1 MNDYLGMLE
10 RSRLFESEE
19 QLQDCLKTWRGLE
32 TTTDPDDT
40 HSFADWLIQNNY
52 LTTWQSDNIFAG
64 KYKGFFLGKYKLLR
78 SIGAGGMSS
87 VYLAVHTIL
96 ERQVAIKVLP
106 KSRVTSDSSYLER
119 FLLEAQ
125 AVAALDHPNIVRAY
139 DVDTEG
145 NSIYYLVMEFID
157 GPDLLSLV
165 KKEGPLDIYRAAK
178 FIRQAALGL
187 QHAHNAGLIHRDMK
201 PANLLVDKDDVIHVL
216 DLGLARFTDEKRA
229 SLTLTY
235 DENVLGTADYL
246 APEQARN
253 SHNVDARADIYGLGC
268 TLYYLLVG
276 HVPFPDGTLAQ
287 RIAAHQK
294 RMPTRIQDERP
305 EVPDSLAE
313 ICWKMMAKD
322 PNDRQQTAEEVA
334 DDLTCFLLENG
345 QKVEGF
351 TGTLASLQRK
361 KEENK
366 EKKSGAIQLE
376 ALQDLNSLAN
386 IANLANPSGGRKDD
400 SSSSISFGLGTGSS
414 TGHSAAL
421 KRDKGQSK
429 SPAKGSLFA
438 ALDRMKKMV
447 ESHLKSG
454 NDDKTPDKSSVLTQE
469 KPPKNPEFPRDTESA
484 HGKDPTKGKIPDFSF
499 GAINEIDANIPEI
512 PALSPEN
519 LKAEAESEA
528 KAEAK
533 AETSAKA
540 ESKPEAET
548 KPFTFEIP
556 AAKKEEPILNLSFGE
571 KTETKKAAAS
581 EESSKTP
588 AKTEGSAV
596 ISRHPEKRSETPA
609 KANSAHSG
617 SSAVKKKAADD
628 PMAFLTQ
635 KAASSQDSK
644 AASDGS
650 THDFVLNFGPSASSG
665 GSTVSSHGVLDSGV
679 HKKSSGTK
687 NAPGNSSPMKKSGSS
702 ILVSGKS
709 SVGKSSVWKASD
721 SKSGTGKPSPGK
733 SSPGKSSAGKSKTSK
748 KQQPPKKKKEQSLFF
763 YVALVVFVLIFIA
776 IVALHLLKWHMLK

>member
-10 RSRLFESEE
+10 KSRLFESAE

-157 GPDLLSLV
+157 GPDLLTLV

-361 KEENK
+361 KEENQ

-386 IANLANPSGGRKDD
+386 IANLANPSGGRKED
-400 SSSSISFGLGTGSS
+400 SSSVISFGLGNGSS
-414 TGHSAAL
+414 SGHSSAL
-421 KRDKGQSK
+421 KRDKGPSK
-429 SPAKGSLFA
+429 APAKGSLFA

-447 ESHLKSG
+447 ENHLKSS
-454 NDDKTPDKSSVLTQE
+454 NDDKSSDKSSVLSQE
-469 KPPKNPEFPRDTESA
+469 KTKKNLELSRESENA
-484 HGKDPTKGKIPDFSF
+484 HGKDSSKGKIPDFSF
-499 GAINEIDANIPEI
+499 GAIGEIDANIPEI
-512 PALSPEN
+512 PALTPEN
-519 LKAEAESEA
+519 LKAEAEAEVKVKA
-528 KAEAK
+528 KS
-533 AETSAKA
+533 ETSAKA
-540 ESKPEAET
+540 ESKSESKSESDT
-548 KPFTFEIP
+548 KPFSFEIP
-556 AAKKEEPILNLSFGE
+556 AGEKSEPILNLSFGE
-571 KTETKKAAAS
+571 KSETKKTTAS
-581 EESSKTP
+581 EETSKP
-588 AKTEGSAV
+588 SAKTEGNAAV
-596 ISRHPEKRSETPA
+596 SHHPEKKTDAST
-609 KANSAHSG
+609 KASAAHSG
-617 SSAVKKKAADD
+617 SSALKKKVADD
-628 PMAFLTQ
+628 PMAFLAQ
-635 KAASSQDSK
+635 KGASGQDSK
-644 AASDGS
+644 TSSDGS
-650 THDFVLNFGPSASSG
+650 THDFVLNFGPSSSSG
-665 GSTVSSHGVLDSGV
+665 GSTVTSHGVLDSGV
-679 HKKSSGTK
+679 HKKNSSSK
-687 NAPGNSSPMKKSGSS
+687 NAPGNSSPMKNPGSS
-702 ILVSGKS
+702 VVVSGKS
-709 SVGKSSVWKASD
+709 SVGKASAG
-721 SKSGTGKPSPGK
+721 KSGIGKSGSGKISPVKTNPGK
-733 SSPGKSSAGKSKTSK
+733 STAGKSKTMK
-748 KQQPPKKKKEQSLFF
+748 KQQAPKKKKEQLVFL
-763 YVALVVFVLIFIA
+763 YVALVFFVL
-776 IVALHLLKWHMLK
+776 LLIMVILQFLS

>member
-1 MNDYLGMLE
+1 M
-10 RSRLFESEE
+10 
-19 QLQDCLKTWRGLE
+19 
-32 TTTDPDDT
+32 
-40 HSFADWLIQNNY
+40 
-52 LTTWQSDNIFAG
+52 
-64 KYKGFFLGKYKLLR
+64 
-78 SIGAGGMSS
+78 
-87 VYLAVHTIL
+87 
-96 ERQVAIKVLP
+96 
-106 KSRVTSDSSYLER
+106 
-119 FLLEAQ
+119 
-125 AVAALDHPNIVRAY
+125 
-139 DVDTEG
+139 DTEG

-361 KEENK
+361 KEENQ

-400 SSSSISFGLGTGSS
+400 SSSVISFSLGNGSS
-414 TGHSAAL
+414 SGHSSAL
-421 KRDKGQSK
+421 KRDKTQSK

-447 ESHLKSG
+447 ETHLKSG
-454 NDDKTPDKSSVLTQE
+454 NDDKTPDKSSVLTQD
-469 KPPKNPEFPRDTESA
+469 KTQKNTEIPRDTETA
-484 HGKDPTKGKIPDFSF
+484 HGKDSSKGKIPDFSF

-519 LKAEAESEA
+519 LKAEAEAEA
-528 KAEAK
+528 KAEASTK
-533 AETSAKA
+533 P
-540 ESKPEAET
+540 ESKPETKSET
-548 KPFTFEIP
+548 ETQPFSFEIP
-556 AAKKEEPILNLSFGE
+556 AAEKSEPILNLSFGE
-571 KTETKKAAAS
+571 KSEPKKAAVS
-581 EESSKTP
+581 EQPSKTP

-596 ISRHPEKRSETPA
+596 ISHHAEKKSEAPSKTNPV
-609 KANSAHSG
+609 HSG
-617 SSAVKKKAADD
+617 SSTVKKKASDD

-635 KAASSQDSK
+635 KGASSQDSK
-644 AASDGS
+644 GASDGS
-650 THDFVLNFGPSASSG
+650 THEFVLNFGPTASSG
-665 GSTVSSHGVLDSGV
+665 GSTVTSHGVLDSGV
-679 HKKSSGTK
+679 HKKSSSTK
-687 NAPGNSSPMKKSGSS
+687 NAPGNSSPMKGSS
-702 ILVSGKS
+702 ILVAGKS
-709 SVGKSSVWKASD
+709 SIGKTSD
-721 SKSGTGKPSPGK
+721 SKSGSGKVSPGK
-733 SSPGKSSAGKSKTSK
+733 SSPGKSSAGKSKTTK
-748 KQQPPKKKKEQSLFF
+748 KQPSKKKKEQSLFF

>member
-10 RSRLFESEE
+10 KSRLFESAE

-361 KEENK
+361 KEENQ

-400 SSSSISFGLGTGSS
+400 SSSISFGLGTGSS
-414 TGHSAAL
+414 SGHSSAL
-421 KRDKGQSK
+421 KRDKGQQK
-429 SPAKGSLFA
+429 APKRTLFA

-454 NDDKTPDKSSVLTQE
+454 SDDKSTDKSSVLSQE
-469 KPPKNPEFPRDTESA
+469 KPHKNHELTHDAESSN
-484 HGKDPTKGKIPDFSF
+484 GKEPAKSKLPDFSF
-499 GAINEIDANIPEI
+499 GAIGEIDENIPEI

-519 LKAEAESEA
+519 LLGEA

-533 AETSAKA
+533 AESKSEASAKTEAKEHPKA
-540 ESKPEAET
+540 ESKPEVKSEPKSESGA
-548 KPFTFEIP
+548 KPFSFELP
-556 AAKKEEPILNLSFGE
+556 AEEKAKPVLNLSFGE
-571 KTETKKAAAS
+571 KAEAKKPAAS
-581 EESSKTP
+581 EETSKP
-588 AKTEGSAV
+588 APKTEGSTTRSA
-596 ISRHPEKRSETPA
+596 HPEEKSETHTKPA
-609 KANSAHSG
+609 AAHAGNSAI
-617 SSAVKKKAADD
+617 KKKAADD
-628 PMAFLTQ
+628 PMAFLSQ
-635 KAASSQDSK
+635 KAASASGSK
-644 AASDGS
+644 ASKDGS
-650 THDFVLNFGPSASSG
+650 THEFVLNFGPTASSG
-665 GSTVSSHGVLDSGV
+665 GSTVSSHGVLDSAV
-679 HKKSSGTK
+679 HKKNPS
-687 NAPGNSSPMKKSGSS
+687 AGSS
-702 ILVSGKS
+702 HGSAIHPKKPGASNIISGKS
-709 SVGKSSVWKASD
+709 SVGKSSIGHSSV
-721 SKSGTGKPSPGK
+721 GK
-733 SSPGKSSAGKSKTSK
+733 STVGKSAVGKSKTTK
-748 KQQPPKKKKEQSLFF
+748 KPQPSKKKKEQLLFL
-763 YVALVVFVLIFIA
+763 YVALVFFVLFLIIVIF
-776 IVALHLLKWHMLK
+776 LR

>member
-10 RSRLFESEE
+10 KSRLFESAE

-361 KEENK
+361 KEENQ

-386 IANLANPSGGRKDD
+386 IANLANPSGGRKED
-400 SSSSISFGLGTGSS
+400 SSSVISFGLGTGSS
-414 TGHSAAL
+414 SGHSSAL
-421 KRDKGQSK
+421 KRDKGQQK
-429 SPAKGSLFA
+429 PQKRSLFS

-454 NDDKTPDKSSVLTQE
+454 NDDKSTDKSSVLSQE
-469 KPPKNPEFPRDTESA
+469 KSHKNHESLHDA
-484 HGKDPTKGKIPDFSF
+484 ESSQGKETSKGKLPDFSF
-499 GAINEIDANIPEI
+499 GALGEIDDNIPEI

-519 LKAEAESEA
+519 LLGEA

-533 AETSAKA
+533 G
-540 ESKPEAET
+540 ESKPEASAKSEAKAHAKT
-548 KPFTFEIP
+548 ESKTDAKPESKTESGAKPFSFELP
-556 AAKKEEPILNLSFGE
+556 AAEESKPILNLSFGE
-571 KTETKKAAAS
+571 KAETKKTSAS
-581 EESSKTP
+581 EETSKP
-588 AKTEGSAV
+588 AVKTEGNGTRSA
-596 ISRHPEKRSETPA
+596 HPEEKPEAHTKTA
-609 KANSAHSG
+609 SAHAG
-617 SSAVKKKAADD
+617 SSAIKKKAAED
-628 PMAFLTQ
+628 PMAFLSQ
-635 KAASSQDSK
+635 KGASNAGAKTST
-644 AASDGS
+644 DGS
-650 THDFVLNFGPSASSG
+650 THNFVLNFGPSSSSG

-679 HKKSSGTK
+679 
-687 NAPGNSSPMKKSGSS
+687 MKKNPSAGSS
-702 ILVSGKS
+702 HGSAIHPKKAGASSVVSGKS
-709 SVGKSSVWKASD
+709 TIGKSSIGHSA
-721 SKSGTGKPSPGK
+721 GK
-733 SSPGKSSAGKSKTSK
+733 STIGKSTAGKSKTTK
-748 KQQPPKKKKEQSLFF
+748 KPQPSKKKKEQLLFL
-763 YVALVVFVLIFIA
+763 YAALVFFVLFLIIVIF
-776 IVALHLLKWHMLK
+776 LR

>member
-1 MNDYLGMLE
+1 MNEYLRMLE
-10 RSRLFESEE
+10 RSRLFESVD
-19 QLQDCLKTWRGLE
+19 QLNECLNTWRGLE

-157 GPDLLSLV
+157 GLDLLTLV

-178 FIRQAALGL
+178 YIRQAALGL

-276 HVPFPDGTLAQ
+276 HVPFPEGTLAQ

-361 KEENK
+361 KEENQ

-400 SSSSISFGLGTGSS
+400 SSSISFGLGTGSS
-414 TGHSAAL
+414 SGHSSAL

-429 SPAKGSLFA
+429 PTAKKTFFA
-438 ALDRMKKMV
+438 ALDRVKKMV
-447 ESHLKSG
+447 GNRKST
-454 NDDKTPDKSSVLTQE
+454 NDDKSAEKSSVLSSGKTQKKQE
-469 KPPKNPEFPRDTESA
+469 VSHEPEST
-484 HGKDPTKGKIPDFSF
+484 HGKDSSKGKLPDFSF
-499 GAINEIDANIPEI
+499 GALNAIDENIPEI
-512 PALSPEN
+512 PGLSPEN
-519 LKAEAESEA
+519 LKGETHAEPKAETAAKPEA
-528 KAEAK
+528 KAE
-533 AETSAKA
+533 SG
-540 ESKPEAET
+540 T
-548 KPFTFEIP
+548 KPFSFEIP
-556 AAKKEEPILNLSFGE
+556 VEEKSKSVPNLSFGE
-571 KTETKKAAAS
+571 KSEAKS
-581 EESSKTP
+581 EEASKSAAKSAAKSTVKSV
-588 AKTEGSAV
+588 AKTEKSGVHSHHQDKKVEATSKSNV
-596 ISRHPEKRSETPA
+596 
-609 KANSAHSG
+609 NHSG
-617 SSAVKKKAADD
+617 SSVLKKKTADD
-628 PMAFLTQ
+628 PMAFLSQ
-635 KAASSQDSK
+635 KAASGQDSK
-644 AASDGS
+644 GATDGS
-650 THDFVLNFGPSASSG
+650 THDFVLNFGPSANSG
-665 GSTVSSHGVLDSGV
+665 GSTVSHHGVLDSAV
-679 HKKSSGTK
+679 LKKSSSTGNASGT
-687 NAPGNSSPMKKSGSS
+687 STHLKKSGSS
-702 ILVSGKS
+702 VVVSGKS
-709 SVGKSSVWKASD
+709 TVGKASE
-721 SKSGTGKPSPGK
+721 SKSAIGKSGTGKSATLKPN
-733 SSPGKSSAGKSKTSK
+733 PGKSSAGKSKTTKSHT
-748 KQQPPKKKKEQSLFF
+748 PKKKKDQLMFL
-763 YVALVVFVLIFIA
+763 YVALVFFVILLIMVILQF
-776 IVALHLLKWHMLK
+776 LS